1 MKEYLNFAVSMA
13 KKAGKIM
20 KKYFKLDNGASYK
33 YDDTIVTL
41 ADKEINNLLI
51 KLVKKHFPSHSVDGE
66 EEKFGQSEKVWVC
79 DPVDGTAM
87 YARHVPVAV
96 FSLAFVENGKPLVGV
111 VYDPWTNS
119 MYSAVKGNGAYLNGN
134 QIHVNEL
141 DFGDK
146 RLVGHYDM
154 WNKSEYDINH
164 TICALQKQ
172 AYIVSIGSVIR
183 ASMCVATGDFGFVIF
198 PGTIGKNCDIAAA
211 KIIVEEAGGKVTNFF
226 GNDQRYDRPIK
237 GAVLTNGIVHDEIIN
252 NLKANINDK

>member
-1 MKEYLNFAVSMA
+1 MEKYLNFAILVA

-20 KKYFKLDNGASYK
+20 RKYFKQDNGASYK

-51 KLVKKHFPSHSVDGE
+51 KLVKKNFPDHSVDGE
-66 EEKFGQSEKVWVC
+66 EERFGKSENVWVC

-96 FSLAFVENGKPLVGV
+96 FSLAFVKNGEPLVGV

-119 MYSAVKGNGAYLNGN
+119 MYTAIKDKGAYLNGKS
-134 QIHVNEL
+134 IHVSDLKL
-141 DFGDK
+141 DDK

-154 WNKSEYDINH
+154 WAKSEYNINPAV
-164 TICALQKQ
+164 TDLQKH
-172 AYIVSIGSVIR
+172 AYVVSIGSVIR
-183 ASMCVATGDFGFVIF
+183 ASMCVATGEFGFVIF

-211 KIIVEEAGGKVTNFF
+211 KIIVEEAGGKVTDLF
-226 GNDQRYDRPIK
+226 GKDQRYDVPIK
-237 GAVLTNGIVHDEIIN
+237 GALLTNGVVHNYI
-252 NLKANINDK
+252 LKEMESVLKNK